1 MLILTGSASRSVTKR
16 GIVNDGTRAQME
28 RAAASRVARLLRSI
42 GSARMVDAQV
52 ESDLEQ
58 VDRHDVFDGDSGYGV
73 KDLCCTEEQLRAA
86 VMAAEAS
93 SEAAKQYCK

>member
-1 MLILTGSASRSVTKR
+1 
-16 GIVNDGTRAQME
+16 
-28 RAAASRVARLLRSI
+28 
-42 GSARMVDAQV
+42 MVDAQV